1 MHRFLILIAE
11 GVHFD
16 WTITAGNVI
25 AAVSFIVLSVLAWR
39 DMNWRVKNLE
49 TWRREHMIDSASRD
63 IIINRMDK
71 ILYLLTHG
79 QEGSVEDHP
88 KRR

>member
-1 MHRFLILIAE
+1 LFQILTAIVE
-11 GVHFD
+11 GFHFD
-16 WTITAGNVI
+16 WTITAGNII
-25 AAVSFIVLSVLAWR
+25 AAVSFVVFSVLAWR

-49 TWRREHMIDSASRD
+49 TWRNEHMIDSDSRD

-71 ILYLLTHG
+71 ILYLLTNG
-79 QEGSVEDHP
+79 KEGSLGNNP